1 MKKIGII
8 CLLVLLLLPITGC
21 GRKKSTE
28 PLTVTLW
35 HVYGGEVDSPLNS
48 LIDRFNST
56 VGAEQN
62 IRVKVELV
70 SNSGSIHK
78 SVLAAAN
85 SDPGAPALP
94 DMFVSYP
101 KTVLALPDQDILVD
115 YRDYFSEEELAAFI
129 PAFREEGTI
138 GGRQAIL
145 PLAKST
151 EVLFVNRTLFDRW
164 AAQSGADYDDLTTW
178 EGVYALAEQY
188 AADTGKCFFVHDY
201 HFNYFQVGVESL
213 GEDFFRDEGVR
224 FGSGFERAWEP
235 YARAGLAG
243 GLWLHDG
250 YATEPLRTGDVVVS
264 VASSASVLYYSD
276 TVTYPDNTSEKVTIT
291 SMPCP
296 VFEEGEKLVMQRG
309 VGMCTVKSTPERER
323 ACITFLKWL
332 TEPACN
338 VEFVTSLGYMP
349 VTQEAFDRYLPEAV
363 EKLSDPLY
371 VSLYE
376 TYLQT
381 QEAYTFYYPPQM
393 KNYLDL
399 ESRFENLTRLK
410 LMAGRAQ
417 YLEGGHTQDAL
428 IWETL
433 DSFKLDY
440 GT

>member
-1 MKKIGII
+1 M
-8 CLLVLLLLPITGC
+8 
-21 GRKKSTE
+21 
-28 PLTVTLW
+28 
-35 HVYGGEVDSPLNS
+35 
-48 LIDRFNST
+48 
-56 VGAEQN
+56 
-62 IRVKVELV
+62 
-70 SNSGSIHK
+70 
-78 SVLAAAN
+78 
-85 SDPGAPALP
+85 
-94 DMFVSYP
+94 
-101 KTVLALPDQDILVD
+101 
-115 YRDYFSEEELAAFI
+115 
-129 PAFREEGTI
+129 I

-164 AAQSGADYDDLTTW
+164 AAQSGASYDDLATW
-178 EGVYALAEQY
+178 EGIYALAERY

-213 GEDFFRDEGVR
+213 GEDFFRDDGVR
-224 FGSGFERAWEP
+224 FGPGFERAWEP
-235 YARAGLAG
+235 YARAGLTG

-296 VFEEGEKLVMQRG
+296 VFEGGEKLVMPRG

-332 TEPACN
+332 TEPTCN

-349 VTQEAFDRYLPEAV
+349 VTQEAFENYLPDAV
-363 EKLSDPLY
+363 EKLSDPMY

-393 KNYLDL
+393 ENYLDL
-399 ESRFENLTRLK
+399 ETRFENLARLK
-410 LMAGRAQ
+410 LTAGRTQ
-417 YLEGGHTQDAL
+417 YLEGGNTTDAL

>member
-85 SDPGAPALP
+85 SDPGAPSLP

-115 YRDYFSEEELAAFI
+115 YRDYFTEEELAAFI

-138 GGRQAIL
+138 CGRQAIL

-399 ESRFENLTRLK
+399 ESRFENLARLK

-417 YLEGGHTQDAL
+417 YLEGGHTQNAL